1 MSNELEFYSEKEL
14 LIQLLEQKKE
24 DEKKRK
30 IMLAVIVICT
40 LVIAGV
46 LLYCTFSL
54 RNDMASAVEQ
64 ITVLN
69 GHMDS
74 YARMIEDMGL
84 DKIDFEALDPSKY
97 DDLIEMLKKFDPEDM
112 KPLLESLKKLESLAE
127 LLSKS
132 PWFK

>member
-69 GHMDS
+69 GHMEN
-74 YARMIEDMGL
+74 YAKMIEELGL

-112 KPLLESLKKLESLAE
+112 KPLLESLKKLEGLAE

-132 PWFK
+132 PWFR